1 MPIKRLPALATSV
14 LLAVT
19 ASITH
24 AKGLNY
30 SYAEGGYTY
39 LDSDEFEAKK
49 GATVRLSFGIGN
61 YIHVKGAYSYLDVNE
76 HDKAS
81 NDPDLDRFV
90 FGAGGHFSLLENLD
104 LTGTL
109 SWVSREWSN
118 GSRSGGTR
126 NFNNSDRGYQADFG
140 VRFLLTDDLEL
151 HGAGSYIDIDDIDE
165 SAGVIG
171 GVVYKL
177 NKRFALSGSAS
188 HYPDAEETE
197 AFLGVR
203 LNF

>member
-1 MPIKRLPALATSV
+1 MRIKRLLSLASSL
-14 LLAVT
+14 LLAAT
-19 ASITH
+19 ASTTY

-30 SYAEGGYTY
+30 SYAEAGYTY

-49 GATVRLSFGIGN
+49 GATVRLSFGIMDHF
-61 YIHVKGAYSYLDVNE
+61 HVKAAYSYLDVNE
-76 HDKAS
+76 HDRAS

-90 FGAGGHFSLLENLD
+90 FGAGGHFSLTDNLD

-118 GSRSGGTR
+118 GSTSGDTR

-140 VRFLLTDDLEL
+140 IRYLLTDRLEL
-151 HGAGSYIDIDDIDE
+151 HGAGSYLDIDDLDQ

-171 GVVYKL
+171 GVVFKL
-177 NKRFALSGSAS
+177 NKKFALSGSAS
-188 HYPDAEETE
+188 HYPDADETE

>member
-1 MPIKRLPALATSV
+1 MRIKRLLALASSV

-30 SYAEGGYTY
+30 TYAEAGYTY

-49 GATVRLSFGIGN
+49 GATVRLSFGVMD
-61 YIHVKGAYSYLDVNE
+61 YFHVKAAYSYLDVNE
-76 HDKAS
+76 HDRAS

-90 FGAGGHFSLLENLD
+90 IGAGGHFSLLENLD
-104 LTGTL
+104 LTGTV
-109 SWVSREWSN
+109 SWVTREWSN
-118 GSRSGGTR
+118 GSRSGDTR

-140 VRFLLTDDLEL
+140 VRYLIMDRLEI

-165 SAGVIG
+165 SAGMIG

-177 NKRFALSGSAS
+177 NKRFALSASAS
-188 HYPDAEETE
+188 HYPDADETE